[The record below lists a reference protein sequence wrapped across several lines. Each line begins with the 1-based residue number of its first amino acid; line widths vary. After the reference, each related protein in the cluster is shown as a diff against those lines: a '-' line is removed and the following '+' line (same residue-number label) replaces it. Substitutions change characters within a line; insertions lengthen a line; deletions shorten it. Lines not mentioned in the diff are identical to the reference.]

1 MIFSQTLEGYGM
13 FQAKI
18 PWRAP
23 GGSQDWLLLYAG
35 GHVTIPF
42 KGRACD
48 LAEGWAMAQ
57 LPAANLRHTYGKYA

>member
-1 MIFSQTLEGYGM
+1 MICFRPKSHREA
-13 FQAKI
+13 QAENASL
-18 PWRAP
+18 RAP
-23 GGSQDWLLLYAG
+23 GGSQDWFLLYAG